1 MFTQKGFFS
10 AMPIIFWPL
19 SENNRNNRITIPNY
33 IHSMI
38 NYMSSRIVKYRFNL
52 TPNYKCFIRTRNGKY
67 METFKML
74 IYWRKFQRKINC
86 PNFLYSEVWNI
97 DTRNRMLTREKTWN
111 WKIWYLFYLLSILKI
126 FRNWTSFIFYI
137 QNISVAFLSM
147 ASGVFSE

>member
-1 MFTQKGFFS
+1 
-10 AMPIIFWPL
+10 
-19 SENNRNNRITIPNY
+19 
-33 IHSMI
+33 
-38 NYMSSRIVKYRFNL
+38 MSSRIVKYRFNL

-97 DTRNRMLTREKTWN
+97 DTWNRMLTREKTWN

-126 FRNWTSFIFYI
+126 FRNWTSFIFTFKIYLSLFFRWLQVFAPNKWFSEEFDI
-137 QNISVAFLSM
+137 MIYVGNGSKVISVCNTRGYTFQL
-147 ASGVFSE
+147 